1 MIEVWL
7 IRHGETAW
15 NAAGRVQGHAD
26 VPLSPAGIGQ
36 AFRLAERLKRSRVAF
51 TTLFSSDLRRTQE
64 TAQALALALGL
75 GSAVRTDPL
84 LREIHVGQLAG
95 LTREEIHARFPEFV
109 QAVTRDPW
117 CTPRPGGESM
127 AELAGRVRRFL
138 EQLEPGR
145 HLVVTHGG
153 VIRAALKEVLGL
165 TGDAWRRFHVPNTSI
180 TRLELTRGEA
190 LSVGDAAHLEA
201 WADWLSDEA
210 LEEADVQR

>member
-26 VPLSPAGIGQ
+26 IPLSPAGIGQ
-36 AFRLAERLKRSRVAF
+36 AFRLAERLKRSRVPF
-51 TTLFSSDLRRTQE
+51 HTLFSSDLRRTQE
-64 TAQALALALGL
+64 TAQPLAAALGQT
-75 GSAVRTDPL
+75 VRTDPL
-84 LREIHVGQLAG
+84 LREIHVGRLAG

-109 QAVTRDPW
+109 QAVARDPW
-117 CTPRPGGESM
+117 HTPRPGGESM
-127 AELAGRVRRFL
+127 AALADRVRRFL
-138 EQLEPGR
+138 ERLEPGR

-153 VIRAALKEVLGL
+153 VIRAALREVLGL
-165 TGDAWRRFHVPNTSI
+165 TGNAWRRFHVPNTSI
-180 TRLELTRGEA
+180 TRLELSRGEA

-210 LEEADVQR
+210 LEEEDVQR